1 MRVHFGIPALLTLT
15 LTLVAAPGQTLE
27 KPRLLADI
35 VPGGAPDAQLSSPG
49 DFIQAGSRLL
59 FSTLGIQNED
69 EGILWSTDG
78 TAAGTEM
85 VSSSLCPTGCT
96 GIHPVGSVGNVALLA
111 PRADIASFR
120 LWRSDGTPAGTYP
133 LTGRL
138 DLLSDGVQIA
148 PGFLLFAACDDAA
161 GCELWRSDGTP
172 EGTGI
177 VKDIYPGPF
186 GSYPRHLTAWRG
198 RLYFLGNSD
207 TRSGLWS
214 TDGTAAG
221 TRFVAL
227 SYADLDREENV
238 LVATPSRLFF
248 TSYTNTDQLW
258 ASDGTPAG
266 TRLVRKFPAIDCS
279 YPPEYCPSPFLSFL
293 QPVGDAVYFPASDGT
308 QDQLWTSDGTPGG
321 TRRLTDFPGR
331 ADLHPTPPWK
341 LGQRWVFAAQT
352 GGPSTDQI
360 LWTAGPGFT
369 HPAPLAGCRGGC
381 PDVVFELGPIP
392 EASPQ
397 RLLFVG
403 STPGR
408 GAELWSTDGT
418 ADGTRRLT
426 DVCPGPCDA
435 FSRVEAPPVLGSAG
449 GRIWFLAISTATGGP
464 DELWASDGSPA
475 GTFHVGGYTR
485 GIGALGNRVY
495 FGAVAASTL
504 ELASTDGTPGGDRT
518 VAVLQRKEAG
528 SSPIIGTLGDLAMMI
543 TTEGDRQR
551 LWRSDGT
558 AAGTFPFPR
567 PTVSRRQAYF
577 DPAGF
582 FQAGGLLYFD
592 LRRVTPV
599 GLEPWDWALWRTD
612 GTPAGTHWLATAPT
626 GTGGFLDPLWR
637 RDWNGRLLF
646 VASQALGTGPGSG
659 ARCAFWT
666 SDGTAAGTRE
676 ILPLPDGTSCPFGVE
691 PFGSGF
697 LFLARAGGVPQLFLS
712 DGTPAGT
719 RQLAA
724 FQVLPED
731 LFDTEM
737 VHAGGTVLFRLSTPD
752 AQDIDVWRTDG
763 TPEGTYRLPLSL
775 HQPSKLQVFR
785 DAVYFSGYDD
795 QSQPP
800 GLYRMGLDG
809 SQPTLLADANL
820 GPFLNYTGIPSFI
833 PVGDRLFFAA
843 ADRDHG
849 QELWVTDGT
858 PAGTHLARDIQP
870 GAGSSYPQSL
880 TAAGGRLYF
889 TANDGEHGRE
899 LWVSDGTEAGTRI
912 VDDLNPGGFSSSP
925 SSLAATPSTLFF
937 GADDGTTGAE
947 PWALPLAPP

>member
-1 MRVHFGIPALLTLT
+1 MRVQLVIPTLLTLILIT
-15 LTLVAAPGQTLE
+15 APGRALE

-49 DFIQAGSRLL
+49 DFIPVGGRLL
-59 FSTLGIQNED
+59 FSSLGSRNGD

-85 VSSSLCPTGCT
+85 VSSSLCPGECT
-96 GIHPVGSVGNVALLA
+96 GIRTVGTVGNVALLA
-111 PRADIASFR
+111 PRADFTSFR

-138 DLLSDGVQIA
+138 DVLSDGVQIA

-186 GSYPRHLTAWRG
+186 GSFPRHLTAWRG
-198 RLYFLGNSD
+198 RLYFLAESYPQ
-207 TRSGLWS
+207 SGLWS

-221 TRFVAL
+221 TRFIAP
-227 SYADLDREENV
+227 STADLDREENV

-248 TSYTNTDQLW
+248 TSLEDTDQLW
-258 ASDGTPAG
+258 TSDGTPAG
-266 TRLVRKFPAIDCS
+266 TRLVRQFPAL
-279 YPPEYCPSPFLSFL
+279 PCPAHFCQATFLSFL

-308 QDQLWTSDGTPGG
+308 QNQLWTSDGTPGG

-341 LGQRWVFAAQT
+341 LGDRWVFAAQT

-369 HPAPLAGCRGGC
+369 KPAPLTGCRGGC
-381 PDVVFELGPIP
+381 PDVLSLLGPVP
-392 EASPQ
+392 GASPQ

-403 STPGR
+403 STPGQ
-408 GAELWSTDGT
+408 GAELWATDGT
-418 ADGTRRLT
+418 AGGTRRLT

-435 FSRVEAPPVLGSAG
+435 FSRVGAPPVLGSSR
-449 GRIWFLAISTATGGP
+449 GRTWFLAVSTATGGP
-464 DELWASDGSPA
+464 DELWASDGTPA
-475 GTFHVGGYTR
+475 GTFHVAGYTR

-495 FGAVAASTL
+495 FGAVESSTL
-504 ELASTDGTPGGDRT
+504 ELESTDGKPGGDRP

-528 SSPIIGTLGDLAMMI
+528 SSPQIATLGDLAMMI

-558 AAGTFPFPR
+558 PAGTVPLPR
-567 PTVSRRQAYF
+567 PTVGPLQAYF

-592 LRRVTPV
+592 LHRQFTGRVS
-599 GLEPWDWALWRTD
+599 WDWALWRTD
-612 GTPAGTHWLATAPT
+612 GTPGGTHWLATAPANT
-626 GTGGFLDPLWR
+626 GSFLDPLWR

-646 VASQALGTGPGSG
+646 VAGQALGTGPGSG
-659 ARCAFWT
+659 ARCSFWT

-676 ILPLPDGTSCPFGVE
+676 ILPLPSGTSCPAGVE
-691 PFGSGF
+691 PFGSRF
-697 LFLARAGGVPQLFLS
+697 LFLAKVGAVPQLFLS

-719 RQLAA
+719 RQLTAI
-724 FQVLPED
+724 QEPRD
-731 LFDTEM
+731 LLDTEM
-737 VHAGGTVLFRLSTPD
+737 VHAGDTVLFRLPSPD
-752 AQDIDVWRTDG
+752 GQDTEVWRTNG
-763 TPEGTYRLPLSL
+763 TPEGTYRVPLSL
-775 HQPSKLQVFR
+775 HDPSKLYVFR
-785 DAVYFSGYDD
+785 GAVYFSAYDV

-800 GLYRMGLDG
+800 NLYRMGLDG
-809 SQPTLLADANL
+809 SQPTLLADASL
-820 GPFLNYTGIPSFI
+820 GLFLSYSGPPAPFVPL
-833 PVGDRLFFAA
+833 GDRLFFAA
-843 ADRDHG
+843 SDREHG
-849 QELWVTDGT
+849 RELWVTDGT
-858 PAGTHLARDIQP
+858 PAGTHPVRDIQP
-870 GAGSSYPQSL
+870 GIGPSDPREL
-880 TAAGGRLYF
+880 TAAGGLLYF
-889 TANDGEHGRE
+889 TADDGEHGRE

-925 SSLAATPSTLFF
+925 SSLAAAPGILFF
-937 GADDGTTGAE
+937 GADDGTTGVE
-947 PWALPLAPP
+947 PWALSLAPP

>member
-1 MRVHFGIPALLTLT
+1 MRVQLVIPILLTLT
-15 LTLVAAPGQTLE
+15 LVTAPGRALE

-49 DFIQAGSRLL
+49 DFIRIGGRLL
-59 FSTLGIQNED
+59 FFTLGSQSGD

-85 VSSSLCPTGCT
+85 VSSSLCPSGCT
-96 GIHPVGSVGNVALLA
+96 GIRPVGTVGNVALLA
-111 PRADIASFR
+111 PRADTASFG

-138 DLLSDGVQIA
+138 DVLSDGVRIA
-148 PGFLLFAACDDAA
+148 PGFLLFAACDDA

-172 EGTGI
+172 GGTGI
-177 VKDIYPGPF
+177 VKDV
-186 GSYPRHLTAWRG
+186 SYPRSLTAWHG
-198 RLYFLGNSD
+198 RLYFLADSPFG
-207 TRSGLWS
+207 SGLWS
-214 TDGTAAG
+214 TDGTPEG
-221 TRFVAL
+221 TRFVAPAT
-227 SYADLDREENV
+227 ADFDREENV

-248 TSYTNTDQLW
+248 TSLESTDQLW
-258 ASDGTPAG
+258 TSDGTPAG
-266 TRLVRKFPAIDCS
+266 TRLVRKFPALSCP
-279 YPPEYCPSPFLSFL
+279 YPEYCPASFLTFL

-308 QDQLWTSDGTPGG
+308 QDQLWTSDGTAAG

-331 ADLHPTPPWK
+331 VDLHPTPPWK
-341 LGQRWVFAAQT
+341 LGNRWVFAAQT
-352 GGPSTDQI
+352 GGSVASQT
-360 LWTAGPGFT
+360 LWVAGPGFT
-369 HPAPLAGCRGGC
+369 NPAPLTGCRGRC
-381 PDVVFELGPIP
+381 PDVLSLFPGPVP
-392 EASPQ
+392 GASPQ

-403 STPGR
+403 STPAQ

-418 ADGTRRLT
+418 PGGTRRLT

-435 FSRVEAPPVLGSAG
+435 FSQSYPPVLGSVG
-449 GRIWFLAISTATGGP
+449 GRTYFLAISTENGAP
-464 DELWASDGSPA
+464 SELWASDGTPA
-475 GTFHVGGYTR
+475 GTFHVAGYTR

-495 FGAVAASTL
+495 FGAVESSTL
-504 ELASTDGTPGGDRT
+504 ELESTDGTPGDDRT

-528 SSPIIGTLGDLAMMI
+528 SSPQIATLGDLAMMI

-558 AAGTFPFPR
+558 PAGTVPLPR
-567 PTVSRRQAYF
+567 PTVSRGQAVF
-577 DPAGF
+577 DYTGF

-592 LRRVTPV
+592 LRRVPAGV
-599 GLEPWDWALWRTD
+599 APWDWALWRTD
-612 GTPAGTHWLATAPT
+612 GTPGGTHWLATAPANT
-626 GTGGFLDPLWR
+626 GSFLDPLWR

-646 VASQALGTGPGSG
+646 VAGQALGTGPGSG
-659 ARCAFWT
+659 VRCSFWT

-676 ILPLPDGTSCPFGVE
+676 ILPLPDGTSCPFGLE

-697 LFLARAGGVPQLFLS
+697 LFLARTGGVPQLFLS

-731 LFDTEM
+731 LFYTEM

-775 HQPSKLQVFR
+775 HQPSKLYAFR
-785 DAVYFSGYDD
+785 DAVYFSAYDD
-795 QSQPP
+795 QSRPP

-809 SQPTLLADANL
+809 SQPTRLADADL
-820 GPFLNYTGIPSFI
+820 GASLGYLIPPPFI

-843 ADRDHG
+843 ADRNHD

-858 PAGTHLARDIQP
+858 PAGTHRVRDILP
-870 GAGSSYPQSL
+870 GAGSSYPQDL
-880 TAAGGRLYF
+880 TAAGGLLYL
-889 TANDGEHGRE
+889 TADDGEHGRE

-937 GADDGTTGAE
+937 GADDGTTGVE